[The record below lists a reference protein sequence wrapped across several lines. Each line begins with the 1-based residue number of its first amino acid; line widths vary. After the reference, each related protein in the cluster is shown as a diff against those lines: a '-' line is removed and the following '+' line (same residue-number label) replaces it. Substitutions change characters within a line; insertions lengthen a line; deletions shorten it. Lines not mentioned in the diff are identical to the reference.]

1 MSATQSFVPSPKLK
15 LKYNFWVVCVFSC
28 ILPFVLFGLMPEAGW
43 LYVAIFLAV
52 NAVWL
57 VIALALIPPYYRSI
71 RYELGEEEIIVH
83 KGILTKTVQT
93 VPYRTVT
100 NISLQRGPLDR
111 WLGLGS
117 ISVETAG
124 RSQEQG
130 PEIKLSGLAD
140 YEGVHQQI
148 LAALRRYRA
157 RTGAAVGAEQGREVT
172 DEVPALL
179 RQIITELQ
187 ALREAITEED

>member
-1 MSATQSFVPSPKLK
+1 MGDQSFMPSPKLK
-15 LKYNFWVVCVFSC
+15 TKYNFWVLIVFLC
-28 ILPFVLFGLMPEAGW
+28 ILPFILFGLLPEAGW
-43 LYVAIFLAV
+43 LYVVIFLAA
-52 NAVWL
+52 NALWM
-57 VIALALIPPYYRSI
+57 VIALVLIPPYYRSI
-71 RYELGEEEIIVH
+71 RYTLGEEEIIVH

-100 NISLQRGPLDR
+100 NISLHRGPLDR

-148 LAALRRYRA
+148 LTALRRYRA
-157 RTGAAVGAEQGREVT
+157 RTGAAVGAEQAKEAT

-179 RQIITELQ
+179 RQIIAELQ